1 MRRKRIFKI
10 RPFLTLISFTLC
22 ASIVCLLLPDSSRGS
37 CRINDLSLEKLDNF
51 TKLTIYA
58 ESPFEFVH
66 STVDNKDG
74 KPHRLV
80 IDCKDAIHNLP
91 QHNFRSGLPRGTIK
105 AIRTSQFQ
113 AEPEKIVRIVLDLD
127 ETVIYKV
134 IESGE
139 NSRGSIAILAA
150 QDPSFSLW
158 NTRKGERA
166 SSEGESVSAGLP
178 GKTVRETSKTKD
190 DLLTSTEKKGQPD
203 LQEYRGAK
211 DVKKSTRFERP
222 FSFAESSE
230 TETQSQVSEASVD
243 KPETEREY
251 AEVIRKT
258 PDRAADK
265 AVLAAASSDV
275 FSVPKPDHKKLQ
287 SGEFEGQKAESDVKK
302 QIGKDY
308 SPVISAD
315 PKKSIPRSPTAESA
329 KRQIKEKSSSP
340 QKTLSSA
347 VGARKV
353 AGAVREET
361 KAGALGLTSGE
372 EEKTVSGSQEEF
384 PMEKTGLPESLTVV
398 SPPRGA
404 TIAGIPQRE
413 SIYYDSQERRDPF
426 VPLTERITTEFGEI
440 PLPTF
445 ESLKLVGV
453 LKDQSGNR
461 ALLEDERG
469 YGYIMKSGDQ
479 IKNGFVVSVEDNKV
493 IFQIQEYGWSKTM
506 ALELFN

>member
-1 MRRKRIFKI
+1 MRRKRIFNKM

-37 CRINDLSLEKLDNF
+37 CRINDLSLEKVDNF

-66 STVDNKDG
+66 STVDNEDG

-80 IDCKDAIHNLP
+80 IDCKDAIHDLP

-113 AEPEKIVRIVLDLD
+113 AEPERIVRIVLDLD

-134 IESGE
+134 VESGE
-139 NSRGSIAILAA
+139 NNRGSIAILTA

-158 NTRKGERA
+158 NARKGEKA
-166 SSEGESVSAGLP
+166 GSEGELASAGSP
-178 GKTVRETSKTKD
+178 GKSVKETSKTKD
-190 DLLTSTEKKGQPD
+190 DLLTSTEKRGRPD

-211 DVKKSTRFERP
+211 AVKKSTRFERP
-222 FSFAESSE
+222 FSFAESLE
-230 TETQSQVSEASVD
+230 IETQSQVSEASAG
-243 KPETEREY
+243 KPETERKH

-258 PDRAADK
+258 PERAADR

-287 SGEFEGQKAESDVKK
+287 SGESEGQKAESDVKK
-302 QIGKDY
+302 QTGKDY

-315 PKKSIPRSPTAESA
+315 PKESIPRSTTAESA
-329 KRQIKEKSSSP
+329 KRQIKEPSP
-340 QKTLSSA
+340 EKTLSSA
-347 VGARKV
+347 
-353 AGAVREET
+353 AGAPKVTEAATEETEAATPNLTSREEET
-361 KAGALGLTSGE
+361 K
-372 EEKTVSGSQEEF
+372 VSGSPEES
-384 PMEKTGLPESLTVV
+384 PMEKTELPESLMVV
-398 SPPRGA
+398 SPPKGA
-404 TIAGIPQRE
+404 AIAAIPQRE
-413 SIYYDSQERRDPF
+413 FIYYDSQERRDPF
-426 VPLTERITTEFGEI
+426 VPLTERITTEFGEV

-445 ESLKLVGV
+445 ESLTLVGI
-453 LKDQSGNR
+453 LKDQEGNR

-493 IFQIQEYGWSKTM
+493 IFQIQEYGWSKKM
-506 ALELFN
+506 ALELLN